1 MGKEEEEK
9 NEEEEKEKEEMP
21 ESFETVTR
29 YACSRSQ
36 DITFS
41 SSSAASPLTTV
52 YFLNIIIKRRSQV
65 GRIRGCEICPSSY
78 IYIYIYIYKVYIYK
92 WNNSQQ
98 TTW

>member
-36 DITFS
+36 DITFL
-41 SSSAASPLTTV
+41 SSSAASPLTT
-52 YFLNIIIKRRSQV
+52 
-65 GRIRGCEICPSSY
+65 
-78 IYIYIYIYKVYIYK
+78 IYIFKIL
-92 WNNSQQ
+92 
-98 TTW
+98 

>member
-41 SSSAASPLTTV
+41 SSSAASPLTT
-52 YFLNIIIKRRSQV
+52 
-65 GRIRGCEICPSSY
+65 
-78 IYIYIYIYKVYIYK
+78 IYIFKIL
-92 WNNSQQ
+92 
-98 TTW
+98 

>member
-52 YFLNIIIKRRSQV
+52 YCLNIIIKRRSQV
-65 GRIRGCEICPSSY
+65 GRIGGCEICPSTHTHTHTHTHT
-78 IYIYIYIYKVYIYK
+78 YIYIYKVYI
-92 WNNSQQ
+92 
-98 TTW
+98 